1 MRKIVSFL
9 VGLLAGAVVGAA
21 VAILLAPYSG
31 PELQQRVRARAQRL
45 IEEGRR
51 AAAAR
56 RAELEAQL
64 EAFKRGAP
72 VTIETTPE
80 QPQA

>member
-1 MRKIVSFL
+1 MRKTVSLL

-21 VAILLAPYSG
+21 AATLLAPYSG
-31 PELQQRVRARAQRL
+31 TELQQRMRARVQEL

-51 AAAAR
+51 AASAR

-64 EAFKRGAP
+64 EAFKRGTP
-72 VTIETTPE
+72 VTIEATSEP
-80 QPQA
+80 PQA

>member
-1 MRKIVSFL
+1 MRKGISFMM
-9 VGLLAGAVVGAA
+9 GLFAGAVVGGI

-31 PELQQRVRARAQRL
+31 PELQERVRSRARAL

-64 EAFKRGAP
+64 ETFKRGTP
-72 VTIETTPE
+72 VTVEATPE
-80 QPQA
+80 EAGA

>member
-1 MRKIVSFL
+1 MRKTASFL
-9 VGLLAGAVVGAA
+9 VGLLAGAAVGAV
-21 VAILLAPYSG
+21 VALLLVPYSG
-31 PELQQRVRARAQRL
+31 SELPERVRTRVQEL

-51 AAAAR
+51 TAAAR

-72 VTIETTPE
+72 VAIETTPE
-80 QPQA
+80 QPQE